1 MRRFV
6 IEQGSKLRPIHDVLE
21 AQLNAA
27 YTSTI
32 GLDLQDADYLVALML
47 ELGKTGDLCWV
58 GKTLDLSKAYKQ
70 LPILP
75 GHSGHRDLAVT
86 FFRDRHGRSRYYIP
100 NALMFG
106 STAAVYAFNRV
117 SRSLWFLLNVY
128 LKVPAAVYVD
138 DYPLFSPVSSAHET
152 DMLVSDFLDLLGWR
166 HDRTGPK
173 GKPFAPAFDVLGL
186 TLDLAG
192 LRNDRSAIL
201 RNKEGGVEKIASK
214 IVKVK
219 DSGVMSLSDAQEIH
233 GLLNFATGYFAGRS
247 LKYAC
252 FRIFSLVDKGDRHLP
267 QLQSWCDEALLLLDS
282 VQLRTIPVSI
292 STSTVL
298 VFTDG
303 SWESNVAGLGAVLLN
318 ESTGNRLVVQ
328 DRVQDGLLD
337 LWRDLVGDQ
346 LICQIELFA
355 MDLVRWE
362 W

>member
-1 MRRFV
+1 
-6 IEQGSKLRPIHDVLE
+6 
-21 AQLNAA
+21 
-27 YTSTI
+27 
-32 GLDLQDADYLVALML
+32 
-47 ELGKTGDLCWV
+47 
-58 GKTLDLSKAYKQ
+58 
-70 LPILP
+70 
-75 GHSGHRDLAVT
+75 
-86 FFRDRHGRSRYYIP
+86 
-100 NALMFG
+100 
-106 STAAVYAFNRV
+106 
-117 SRSLWFLLNVY
+117 
-128 LKVPAAVYVD
+128 
-138 DYPLFSPVSSAHET
+138 
-152 DMLVSDFLDLLGWR
+152 MLVSDFLDLFGWR
-166 HDRTGPK
+166 HDRTGPT
-173 GKPFAPAFDVLGL
+173 GKPFGSAFDVLGL
-186 TLDLAG
+186 TLDLTG
-192 LRNDRSAIL
+192 LRNDRSVIL
-201 RNKEGGVEKIASK
+201 RNKEGRVEKIASK

-282 VQLRTIPVSI
+282 VKPRTIPVSI

-355 MDLVRWE
+355 MVLVRWE
-362 W
+362 WQLELSNRWVLLFVIVKGRSNLQPYDG